1 MSYIIMILLLS
12 VLIITHELGHYAVAR
27 WCGVKVERFGLG
39 LPFGPTLWRK
49 RIGDTEYCLHALLF
63 GGYVAFPD
71 DDPDSTVPPNSLQ
84 RYENQPLLNRAAIA
98 IAGITVN
105 AITAY
110 LLMTALI
117 LGYGAKYL
125 PVEVWGF
132 RPVVS
137 ESIVVVPS
145 QLPPAPEARYA
156 NLTLW
161 PVMGQAQHLSLLS
174 PLLLKTDTSSSLML
188 LPAQGSVNQKRTV
201 VVSPAPALVGGLQQG
216 DQVQA
221 VNGNAIT
228 GFYGD
233 SFDTFKAHVK
243 ANKSQPMTL
252 SVKRDG
258 ATVEVNVQ
266 PNHKGEL
273 GLYLNPF
280 VPEVVDRSLN
290 PLQALGAASGFL
302 HGMVVK
308 NFEGL
313 GQLATGQIDPAM
325 VDGPI
330 GIVSK
335 GGQIIEQQGM
345 EKGLLLTAIISMI
358 LAVMN
363 LLPIPPLDG
372 SLLVFIGLEA
382 IKGKPLAKQTQER
395 ILQAGFLGLMAL
407 MVMIVGN
414 DLLKMVSGSL

>member
-1 MSYIIMILLLS
+1 
-12 VLIITHELGHYAVAR
+12 
-27 WCGVKVERFGLG
+27 
-39 LPFGPTLWRK
+39 
-49 RIGDTEYCLHALLF
+49 
-63 GGYVAFPD
+63 
-71 DDPDSTVPPNSLQ
+71 
-84 RYENQPLLNRAAIA
+84 
-98 IAGITVN
+98 
-105 AITAY
+105 
-110 LLMTALI
+110 
-117 LGYGAKYL
+117 
-125 PVEVWGF
+125 
-132 RPVVS
+132 
-137 ESIVVVPS
+137 
-145 QLPPAPEARYA
+145 
-156 NLTLW
+156 
-161 PVMGQAQHLSLLS
+161 MGQAQHLSQLA

-188 LPAQGSVNQKRTV
+188 LPAQGSPNEKRTV
-201 VVSPAPALVGGLQQG
+201 IVAPAPALVGGMQQG
-216 DQVQA
+216 DQVLA

-243 ANKSQPMTL
+243 ANKSQPMAL

-258 ATVEVNVQ
+258 ATVDLTVQ

-273 GLYLNPF
+273 GLYLNPL

-290 PLQALGAASGFL
+290 PIQALGAASTFL

-414 DLLKMVSGSL
+414 DLLKMVNGSL

>member
-1 MSYIIMILLLS
+1 MSYLIMILLLS
-12 VLIITHELGHYAVAR
+12 VLIITHEIGHFAVAR
-27 WCGVKVERFGLG
+27 WCGVKVERMGLG

-49 RIGDTEYCLHALLF
+49 RIGGTEYCLHALLF

-71 DDPDSTVPPNSLQ
+71 DDPDSTVPADSLQ

-98 IAGITVN
+98 IAGIAVN

-110 LLMTALI
+110 VLMTGII
-117 LGYGAKYL
+117 LGYGAKFL

-132 RPVVS
+132 RPLAQ
-137 ESIVVVPS
+137 ESIVLFPQ
-145 QLPPAPEARYA
+145 QLPQQAEARYA
-156 NLTLW
+156 DLPLW
-161 PVMGQAQHLSLLS
+161 PVMGQVQHLTQLA
-174 PLLLKTDTSSSLML
+174 PLLLHTDTTSSLML
-188 LPAQGSVNQKRTV
+188 LPAQGSPNQKRTV
-201 VVSPAPALVGGLQQG
+201 VVSPSPALTAGLQRG

-221 VNGNAIT
+221 VNGQAIT
-228 GFYGD
+228 GYYGD
-233 SFDTFKAHVK
+233 SFDDFKQHVK
-243 ANKSQPMTL
+243 ANKAQALNLTL
-252 SVKRDG
+252 KRDEQTIQLDVLPT
-258 ATVEVNVQ
+258 A
-266 PNHKGEL
+266 KGEL
-273 GLYLNPF
+273 GLYLNPL
-280 VPEVVDRSLN
+280 VDEVVVNTLN
-290 PLQALGAASGFL
+290 PLQALGAAGTFL
-302 HGMVVK
+302 NGMVVK

-313 GQLATGQIDPAM
+313 GQLITGKLDPAM

-335 GGQIIEQQGM
+335 GGQIIEQQGI

-372 SLLVFIGLEA
+372 SLLLFIGLEA

-395 ILQAGFLGLMAL
+395 LLQAGFLGLMAL

-414 DLLKMVSGSL
+414 DLFKMVTGIL

>member
-1 MSYIIMILLLS
+1 MILLLS

-49 RIGDTEYCLHALLF
+49 RFGDTEYCLHALLF

-71 DDPDSTVPPNSLQ
+71 DDPESTVPQDSLQ

-110 LLMTALI
+110 LLMTGLI

-137 ESIVVVPS
+137 ESIVVMPE
-145 QLPPAPEARYA
+145 QLPTWPQARYA
-156 NLTLW
+156 SLPLW
-161 PVMGQAQHLSLLS
+161 PVMGQAQHLSQLA

-188 LPAQGSVNQKRTV
+188 LPAQGSPNEKRTV
-201 VVSPAPALVGGLQQG
+201 IVAPAPALVGGMQQG
-216 DQVQA
+216 DQVLA

-243 ANKSQPMTL
+243 ANKSQPMAL

-258 ATVEVNVQ
+258 ATVDLTVQ

-273 GLYLNPF
+273 GLYLNPL

-290 PLQALGAASGFL
+290 PIQALGAASTFL

-414 DLLKMVSGSL
+414 DLLKMVNGSL